1 MTTHDDRYDPPAVE
15 RHWQAEWERTA
26 LCQTDLAQAERPFY
40 NLMMFPYPSAEGLHV
55 GNLYAFTGSDIY
67 GRFTAMRGQ
76 DVFEPMGF
84 DAFGIHSENFAIQL
98 GIHPRVLT
106 AQNVERFRE
115 TQLKRSGCRIDW
127 SHEVDTTDPR
137 FYRWTQNPF
146 HKNRTGHGASWT
158 MTASLK

>member
-1 MTTHDDRYDPPAVE
+1 MTTHDYRYDPPAVE

-26 LCQTDLAQAERPFY
+26 LYQTDVAQAERPFY
-40 NLMMFPYPSAEGLHV
+40 NLMMFPYASAEDLHV

-84 DAFGIHSENFAIQL
+84 DAFGTHSENFAIQL

-127 SHEVDTTDPR
+127 SHEVDTTVPR
-137 FYRWTQNPF
+137 FYRWPQNPF

>member
-26 LCQTDLAQAERPFY
+26 LYQTDVAQAERPFY

-84 DAFGIHSENFAIQL
+84 DAFGTHSENFAIQL

-106 AQNVERFRE
+106 
-115 TQLKRSGCRIDW
+115 
-127 SHEVDTTDPR
+127 PR
-137 FYRWTQNPF
+137 MSSASVRHSSNAAVAESTGATKSIPPTRVSTVGPRTHFT
-146 HKNRTGHGASWT
+146 RTGLA
-158 MTASLK
+158 TAHLGR